1 MDKSGFRA
9 MLLAISDKLTE
20 DNLTSLK
27 FLCTDIGKKR
37 LEKINKGIDLF
48 ECLIEKTTIGPDNT
62 ELLREL
68 LIQIGQRVLLEIIDD
83 YERGATESRAA
94 GVLDS
99 KEREKINIATEV
111 IVEHLGRKWL
121 QFGRKLGLQHTQL
134 EGIQEKHSREL
145 EEQVRELIRQW
156 MKMRRENA
164 RVEDLIKALRDCKQN
179 LTADLVEKNLK
190 DLDAH

>member
-1 MDKSGFRA
+1 MDNSRFRA

-20 DNLTSLK
+20 NNVSDLK
-27 FLCTDIGKKR
+27 FLCPEVGKKK
-37 LEKINKGIDLF
+37 LEKTNKGIDLF
-48 ECLIEKTTIGPDNT
+48 EYLIERAAIGPDNT
-62 ELLREL
+62 ELLRKL
-68 LIQIGQRVLLEIIDD
+68 LNQIGQTVLLNIIDE
-83 YERGATESRAA
+83 YERGAGSPPD
-94 GVLDS
+94 VPDP

-111 IVEHLGRKWL
+111 IFERLGKKWR
-121 QFGRKLGLQHTQL
+121 QVGRKLGLQETQL
-134 EGIQEKHSREL
+134 DGIQEKHSRDL

-190 DLDAH
+190 EHGAH

>member
-1 MDKSGFRA
+1 MEKRGFRA

-48 ECLIEKTTIGPDNT
+48 ECMIEKTAIGPDNT

-68 LIQIGQRVLLEIIDD
+68 LIQIGQRVLLEIIDA
-83 YERGATESRAA
+83 YERGATGGPA
-94 GVLDS
+94 GVLDA

-121 QFGRKLGLQHTQL
+121 QFGRKLGLKHTQL
-134 EGIQEKHSREL
+134 EGIQEKHNRDL

-156 MKMRRENA
+156 MKMKKENA